1 MNARSPVRPTK
12 TPHIERRTPA
22 QPAHHDSGWAT
33 LPGDR
38 SFKVLQ
44 PSRTPA
50 QLSLFPPP
58 GQVSHPV
65 RNGR

>member
-1 MNARSPVRPTK
+1 MNARSAVRPTT
-12 TPHIERRTPA
+12 TPHVEKRAPA
-22 QPAHHDSGWAT
+22 LPTHDSSWAT

-58 GQVSHPV
+58 GQVSHPA

>member
-1 MNARSPVRPTK
+1 MNARSAVRPTT

-22 QPAHHDSGWAT
+22 QPSGWAT

-58 GQVSHPV
+58 GQVTTPV

>member
-1 MNARSPVRPTK
+1 MNARSVVKPSTI
-12 TPHIERRTPA
+12 PHVERLTHRQPA
-22 QPAHHDSGWAT
+22 QDSGWAT

-38 SFKVLQ
+38 TFKVLQ

>member
-1 MNARSPVRPTK
+1 MSEFTERTAKPATARGPVMPT
-12 TPHIERRTPA
+12 RN
-22 QPAHHDSGWAT
+22 SGWAT
-33 LPGDR
+33 LPADR

-58 GQVSHPV
+58 GLAP
-65 RNGR
+65 RTGR

>member
-1 MNARSPVRPTK
+1 MNELDNRPAK
-12 TPHIERRTPA
+12 PTPA
-22 QPAHHDSGWAT
+22 RVPVMPTRNSGWAT
-33 LPGDR
+33 LPADR

-58 GQVSHPV
+58 GLAP

>member
-1 MNARSPVRPTK
+1 MSERDKATKPTTAARGPVLPT
-12 TPHIERRTPA
+12 RN
-22 QPAHHDSGWAT
+22 SGWAT
-33 LPGDR
+33 LPADR

-58 GQVSHPV
+58 GLAA

>member
-1 MNARSPVRPTK
+1 MSEHHTVKPTTGTARAPVLPT
-12 TPHIERRTPA
+12 RTP
-22 QPAHHDSGWAT
+22 GWAT
-33 LPGDR
+33 LPADR

-58 GQVSHPV
+58 GLAT

>member
-1 MNARSPVRPTK
+1 MSEHTERRVTPARAPVQPVRN
-12 TPHIERRTPA
+12 
-22 QPAHHDSGWAT
+22 SGWAT
-33 LPGDR
+33 LPADR

-58 GQVSHPV
+58 GLAP

>member
-1 MNARSPVRPTK
+1 MNERTTKPEPALRAPVLPVRN
-12 TPHIERRTPA
+12 
-22 QPAHHDSGWAT
+22 SGWAT
-33 LPGDR
+33 LSADR

-58 GQVSHPV
+58 GQAQ
-65 RNGR
+65 RLARTGR

>member
-1 MNARSPVRPTK
+1 MSDLHEFTDRPAKPVPARGPVMPT
-12 TPHIERRTPA
+12 RN
-22 QPAHHDSGWAT
+22 SGWAT
-33 LPGDR
+33 LPADR

-58 GQVSHPV
+58 GLAP
-65 RNGR
+65 RTGR

>member
-1 MNARSPVRPTK
+1 MIKPTQRVESAR
-12 TPHIERRTPA
+12 PA
-22 QPAHHDSGWAT
+22 ALPARESGWAT
-33 LPGDR
+33 LPADR

-58 GQVSHPV
+58 GLAA